1 MNHRAVSDVDG
12 NMPAVVNDIAGA
24 HLTGAYTVAAGHLR
38 IGGTG
43 QINAIMGKYLLYKT
57 AGICPLWH

>member
-12 NMPAVVNDIAGA
+12 NMPAVVNDIARA
-24 HLTGAYTVAAGHLR
+24 HLTGAYTVAAGPLR

-57 AGICPLWH
+57 RAVDAAA